1 MDYHQFRER
10 MRHRAAEQELAARR
24 TQFRFIL
31 LFIAAGILLV
41 VSAIVGY
48 LSART

>member
-10 MRHRAAEQELAARR
+10 MRHRAAEQEQAARR
-24 TQFRFIL
+24 TQFWLIL
-31 LFIAAGILLV
+31 LFITAGILLA

-48 LSART
+48 LSVRT